1 MIEGLFGLI
10 AVLGM
15 IWGAVVQ
22 QNTVLFDIMALIF
35 VVGIGFFYALAC
47 GGDTCGGD
55 KWQRLENFGE
65 ASILA
70 GTLGF
75 FIGLANLV
83 AIEDAPP
90 QAMQIAILTL
100 IYGYT
105 LKFICSALVKSFGN
119 S

>member
-1 MIEGLFGLI
+1 MIQGLFGLI

-47 GGDTCGGD
+47 GED
-55 KWQRLENFGE
+55 KWQRLESFGE
-65 ASILA
+65 ASILV

-75 FIGLANLV
+75 FN
-83 AIEDAPP
+83 
-90 QAMQIAILTL
+90 
-100 IYGYT
+100 
-105 LKFICSALVKSFGN
+105 
-119 S
+119 